1 LRFDLVLF
9 VCRLPQP
16 IFLETMSS
24 NEKTG
29 NCIKDASVKTIARI
43 LVVTNTL
50 NAALLLLAAIL
61 ALVLI
66 SFTVLLLMTAIYVA
80 SFACC
85 LLCFEFR
92 LKAYERIVYEN
103 FGLMFSFGGR
113 ACFFIFIGILAIGFN
128 SPAGYVSVA
137 YTGVNMLF
145 NYYCMSVHPE
155 YREWLKA
162 DNADR
167 RYEAAAG
174 AQNKHEADALKHGI
188 TISGAPGVAA
198 AAPADVTPESA
209 FEAGVQIQRPASST
223 TSAVAPAKKD
233 EWERLYDE
241 NTKLY
246 YYHNHATGETRWEE
260 P

>member
-1 LRFDLVLF
+1 
-9 VCRLPQP
+9 
-16 IFLETMSS
+16 MSS

-29 NCIKDASVKTIARI
+29 NCIKDAEVKTVARI

-66 SFTVLLLMTAIYVA
+66 SFSILLLMTAIYVA

-92 LKAYERIVYEN
+92 LKPYERIVYEN
-103 FGLMFSFGGR
+103 FGFMFSFGGR

-128 SPAGYVSVA
+128 SPAGYVSVG
-137 YTGVNMLF
+137 YTVVNMLF

-167 RYEAAAG
+167 RYEAATTTKK
-174 AQNKHEADALKHGI
+174 KHEAEAEAHGI
-188 TISGAPGVAA
+188 TLPGTSA
-198 AAPADVTPESA
+198 AAPGAAPAADVLPESA
-209 FEAGVQIQRPASST
+209 FEAGAQIERPVSATTSST
-223 TSAVAPAKKD
+223 AATTAATKKD